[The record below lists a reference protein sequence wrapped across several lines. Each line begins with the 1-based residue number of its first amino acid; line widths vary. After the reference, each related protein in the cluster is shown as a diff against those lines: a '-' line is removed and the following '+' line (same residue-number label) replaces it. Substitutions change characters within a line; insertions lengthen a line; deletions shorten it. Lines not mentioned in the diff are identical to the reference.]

1 MKPAFRTIF
10 CISFH
15 RLRYPSEDNSTFE
28 NIINTT
34 SPVHVIVDQQSE
46 HLYWTENEIF
56 SRIGRSNLD
65 GTNAVTVVNES
76 NAWALAIDFKNRFD
90 FLSPSLDFWC
100 QGT

>member
-1 MKPAFRTIF
+1 MKPAFRAIF

-65 GTNAVTVVNES
+65 GTNAVTVFNES

-90 FLSPSLDFWC
+90 FHRLR
-100 QGT
+100 